1 MRRILMG
8 VIQFREQLLPQYE
21 ARFRALAEGQAPD
34 ALLITCSDSR
44 LLPDVLASVDP
55 GELFVMRNVG
65 NLVPPATVDGASTG
79 DLSEASAIEYSVL
92 ALKVR
97 HLIVCGHSQCGA
109 MQAALAR
116 KSMAAMPNLARW
128 LHHSAPAVVRLDQ
141 EGPLEPAPQP
151 VRPAFTA
158 QRAGPARTP
167 GVVSDR
173 ARTDCQWH
181 APPERLVVRHR
192 PGRDARLPARES
204 EFRADRPQPGG
215 THAPPPRAGPR
226 RIAGPSAT
234 PAG

>member
-1 MRRILMG
+1 MRKILMG
-8 VIQFREQLLPQYE
+8 VVRFREQLLPQYE

-109 MQAALAR
+109 MQAALTR

-141 EGPLEPAPQP
+141 EGPLDPRLSPSDQLSQLNVLVQLEHLASYPI
-151 VRPAFTA
+151 VRERIANGMLHLSGWWFDI
-158 QRAGPARTP
+158 AR
-167 GVVSDR
+167 GEML
-173 ARTDCQWH
+173 AYQ
-181 APPERLVVRHR
+181 
-192 PGRDARLPARES
+192 RES
-204 EFRADRPQPGG
+204 RNFEPIDRGLAERMLRRLEPDPG
-215 THAPPPRAGPR
+215 A
-226 RIAGPSAT
+226 
-234 PAG
+234 